1 MEAVLSIV
9 AKSYLSVM
17 RWDFWICNWQEK
29 HKAQFECSLSTHEN
43 YTFYTFY
50 TSGFFTSL
58 PLAIET
64 WYDLFRHRRQSGEK
78 QSNNFYCEAVLNI
91 SGKRLK

>member
-9 AKSYLSVM
+9 TKSYSIM
-17 RWDFWICNWQEK
+17 QWDFWICNSQEK

-50 TSGFFTSL
+50 TYSFFTSL
-58 PLAIET
+58 PLAMKP
-64 WYDLFRHRRQSGEK
+64 DNNLFRHSRQLGEK
-78 QSNNFYCEAVLNI
+78 QSNTFYCETFLNI
-91 SGKRLK
+91 NRK